1 MPGVRLIQHPKGEY
15 ARALLWGVSSSRR
28 QRCSLTRPR
37 KPIRGTEMTSPYLDQ
52 TLVPLAVALPRML
65 EKIETELTD
74 DKIEAAEKWRLRQRA
89 KLIRWL
95 LAPCAGCKGGINHTR
110 AS

>member
-95 LAPCAGCKGGINHTR
+95 LTPSQIT
-110 AS
+110 